1 MRTIYTN
8 GAVYTGE
15 FPLCQAFV
23 VEDGI
28 FTCVGTNTNAMAL
41 KKEGDTVVDLEGC
54 FVCAG
59 FNDSHMHLLNYG
71 NALGMADL
79 SLHTSS
85 MADMKDYMR
94 KFIRERSLPS
104 GVWVKGRGWNH
115 DYFNDEKRFP
125 DRHDLDEISVDHP
138 ICLTRTCGHACVI
151 NTKALELIGVTKDT
165 SQIEGGRFELD
176 EAGEPNGIFRENA
189 MDLVY
194 ARLPEPSK
202 EDIKEMIVAASR
214 ELNRFGVT
222 SSQTD
227 DLLAFNNVPYER
239 VIDAYRELEAEGKM
253 TVRVC
258 EQSQFTSLSGLKGF
272 LEKGYNTGWGSS
284 WFRIGPLKMLGDGSL
299 GARSAYLSQPY
310 SDDPSTRGIA
320 IFTRKQFEEMV
331 CFANS
336 YGMQVAIHAIGD
348 GILDDILAA
357 YEKALKECPREDHRH
372 GVVHC
377 QITRPKQLEAFGRM
391 SLHAYIQSIFLDY
404 DIHIVEKRI
413 GKDRASTSYNF
424 KSLYHN
430 THTSNGSDCPVE
442 LPDALKGI
450 QCAVTRTTVKDHA
463 GPYLPSQAMT
473 IQEALDSYTSQGAYA
488 SFEEHVKG
496 RVAPGMMADFVI
508 LGSNPFETQPE
519 ELSGIEVKATYVDG
533 ILRYKKQH
541 NPLP

>member
-8 GAVYTGE
+8 GAVYTGNL
-15 FPLCQAFV
+15 PLCQAFV
-23 VEDGI
+23 VEDGVFI
-28 FTCVGTNTNAMAL
+28 KVGTNEEALAL
-41 KKEGDTVVDLEGC
+41 KEQGDEAVDLEGS

-85 MADMKDYMR
+85 LAQMKDYM
-94 KFIRERSLPS
+94 KEFIRERSPKP
-104 GVWVKGRGWNH
+104 GAWVKGRGWNH
-115 DYFNDEKRFP
+115 DYFSDERRFP
-125 DRHDLDEISVDHP
+125 DRHDLDQISTDHP

-165 SQIEGGRFELD
+165 PQVEGGRFELD
-176 EAGEPNGIFRENA
+176 QAGEPNGIFRENA

-194 ARLPEPSK
+194 DSLPQPSK
-202 EDIKEMIVAASR
+202 EDIKEMIVSASK

-227 DLLAFNNVPYER
+227 DFLAFSNVAYES
-239 VIDAYRELEAEGKM
+239 VIEAYRELESEGKM

-258 EQSQFTSLSGLKGF
+258 QQSQFTSLSGLKDF

-310 SDDPSTRGIA
+310 SDDPSTRGIP
-320 IFTRKQFEEMV
+320 IFTRNQFEEMV

-336 YGMQVAIHAIGD
+336 HGMQVAIHAIGD

-357 YEKALKECPREDHRH
+357 YQKALKECPRENHRH

-377 QITRPKQLEAFGRM
+377 QITRPEQLEAFGRM

-404 DIHIVEKRI
+404 DIHIVEERV
-413 GKDRASTSYNF
+413 GKERASTSYNF
-424 KSLYHN
+424 KTLYN
-430 THTSNGSDCPVE
+430 ITHASNGSDCPVE

-450 QCAVTRTTVKDHA
+450 QCAVTRTTVKDHT

-473 IQEALDSYTSQGAYA
+473 VQEALDSYTAEGAYA

-496 RVAPGMMADFVI
+496 RIAPGMMADFVI
-508 LGSNPFETQPE
+508 LSSSPFDTPAGQ
-519 ELSGIEVKATYVDG
+519 LAQIEVKATYVDG
-533 ILRYKKQH
+533 IQRYKK
-541 NPLP
+541 